1 MCSRFFLIAE
11 ALSSITGILYSNDI
25 LIKTDFNQAKILEN
39 RNKISGSIVMSKPA
53 KRKCSIVLIDD
64 IYNTGSTA
72 NECTKVLKSDPLI
85 DKVYY
90 LAIGKTRDSKGMI

>member
-1 MCSRFFLIAE
+1 
-11 ALSSITGILYSNDI
+11 
-25 LIKTDFNQAKILEN
+25 
-39 RNKISGSIVMSKPA
+39 MSKPA
-53 KRKCSIVLIDD
+53 KRKCSILLIDD